1 MNRRTRGIILQA
13 TSYSETSL
21 VVKIYTENSG
31 LETFIVSGVRSKNSR
46 FKSNLFQPLT
56 LVELVASGRNGPSMK
71 RITDIQL
78 APPFTGIPGDV
89 IKSSIAIFLSEVIY
103 RSIREEEPN
112 PALFGFLHNSIQILD
127 LSNENCSRF
136 HLYFMIQLSRYLGFF
151 PHGDCNATDVVFDL
165 KEGVFTSN
173 PPLHMMVLDHENSKV
188 LHLLMNAGFGD
199 YRDIDIP
206 AGRLRTLL
214 EALVTYFEIHHTH
227 GNPIRSHAILSEVL
241 H

>member
-1 MNRRTRGIILQA
+1 MTKARGIILQ
-13 TSYSETSL
+13 TTNYSETSL

-31 LETFIVSGVRSKNSR
+31 LETFIVSGVRAKNSR

-56 LVELVASGRNGPSMK
+56 LVELVASGRSGRSMK

-78 APPFTGIPGDV
+78 SPPFTGIPGNV

-103 RSIREEEPN
+103 RSIREEESN

-127 LSNENCSRF
+127 LSNDNCSRF
-136 HLYFMIQLSRYLGFF
+136 HLYFMVQLSRYLGFF
-151 PHGDCNATDVVFDL
+151 PHGDCNSSGTVFDL
-165 KEGVFTSN
+165 KEGVFTQQH
-173 PPLHMMVLDHENSKV
+173 PMHVMVLDHETSKV
-188 LHLLMNAGFGD
+188 LFQLMNTGFED
-199 YRDIDIP
+199 YRAIDIP
-206 AGRLRTLL
+206 ANRLKILL